1 MSDLTK
7 NLDNLLRERKESNK
21 KEPSQS
27 DKTSYTD
34 NWMELVRQEG
44 FSVDAEKYL
53 YNGFWFCGS

>member
-27 DKTSYTD
+27 DKTSYTEALLMD
-34 NWMELVRQEG
+34 
-44 FSVDAEKYL
+44 
-53 YNGFWFCGS
+53 